1 MNVSLTVVTV
11 VSRKKSAKFNA
22 MKTLWKRVTIC
33 NLVLEQKEYPHLGS
47 RL

>member
-1 MNVSLTVVTV
+1 MDVSFTV
-11 VSRKKSAKFNA
+11 VSRKKGAKFNA
-22 MKTLWKRVTIC
+22 MKTLWKGVIY